1 MQARPL
7 SGAFGVSCQD
17 KTALNMRMSG
27 LQFKFLLPLI
37 LLLLLLLFQY
47 QLWFGEGDM
56 FDAWAL
62 QQQVDAQQTENA
74 ALMKR
79 NQALT
84 AQVQDLKQGQAAV
97 EEQARA
103 ELGMVKKGETFY
115 QIVREPPPPDQKH

>member
-1 MQARPL
+1 MQLRELPL
-7 SGAFGVSCQD
+7 
-17 KTALNMRMSG
+17 
-27 LQFKFLLPLI
+27 KFLLPLV
-37 LLLLLLLFQY
+37 LVLLLLLFQY

-62 QQQVDAQQTENA
+62 QRQVDAQQTENA

-103 ELGMVKKGETFY
+103 ELGMIKKGETFY
-115 QIVREPPPPDQKH
+115 QIVREPPPPPPKH